1 MSPGRAGVLTA
12 FALVVALLRDGAAA
26 FAPSPTLPG
35 RQVPSPTVP
44 SRQGYPQLANYSGS
58 NVNGLRDAWQLP
70 FFANYGL
77 VIAGRGAPVRLL
89 KRADPHVNA
98 LLYERTL
105 QVDLCCTQDLYG
117 LRPSEV
123 PSGWWLVSAG
133 SRLAHPITAQQQWIT
148 VADPRPFRRCQ
159 DVLVD
164 GESMHVWAT
173 SGHMLHVLRGYLSTA
188 APHRAGTRIAPH
200 YSYRSDLSNCRIA
213 GPAASVRP
221 WSFNLSSRCP
231 RWHGQTWADYLAH
244 WMVSLV
250 RRDGWDGIFYDN
262 LSDFPSSPL
271 VH

>member
-133 SRLAHPITAQQQWIT
+133 SRLAHPITAQQATRTRRSHGMRFAIT
-148 VADPRPFRRCQ
+148 C
-159 DVLVD
+159 
-164 GESMHVWAT
+164 
-173 SGHMLHVLRGYLSTA
+173 Y
-188 APHRAGTRIAPH
+188 
-200 YSYRSDLSNCRIA
+200 
-213 GPAASVRP
+213 
-221 WSFNLSSRCP
+221 
-231 RWHGQTWADYLAH
+231 
-244 WMVSLV
+244 
-250 RRDGWDGIFYDN
+250 RDGGI
-262 LSDFPSSPL
+262 
-271 VH
+271 